1 MTEIPESLIK
11 AATVYPYLLFLSVLF
26 LSATVMVYILLPQLR
41 DANGIMVMSYV
52 SSMAI
57 YYTGL
62 GIIQIVPDM
71 PKTICASLRKRNVNL
86 FAYRGRERIKMS
98 VTL

>member
-1 MTEIPESLIK
+1 MTEIPESLMI

-26 LSATVMVYILLPQLR
+26 LSATVMVYVLLPQLR
-41 DANGIMVMSYV
+41 DTTGVIVMSYV

-62 GIIQIVPDM
+62 GIIQIVPEM
-71 PKTICASLRKRNVNL
+71 PKTICASLRKRKY
-86 FAYRGRERIKMS
+86 F
-98 VTL
+98 